1 MRMIL
6 YIDETECDDYFIV
19 AGLLTQSKR
28 DTDLA
33 YKHFKK
39 GLKSMKISL
48 KEKQRVFYE
57 FKAILLDRHYQRIKV
72 KMLMEIN
79 HLKNTILF
87 STYTKKN
94 SVFNQQDKEKT
105 YISLLEKIVSSI
117 HQDID
122 IIFDDFKNQ
131 KFEEK
136 IIEEISKYDHVL
148 SIQAKESFDE
158 AGLQFVDN
166 ICSVL
171 RLYQTNSDKNQF
183 YELIKD
189 NVTEV

>member
-1 MRMIL
+1 MIL

-39 GLKSMKISL
+39 GLKSMKISP
-48 KEKQRVFYE
+48 KEKQKVFYE
-57 FKAILLDRHYQRIKV
+57 FKATLLDRHYQRIKI
-72 KMLMEIN
+72 KMLVEIN
-79 HLKNTILF
+79 KLENTILF
-87 STYTKKN
+87 STYTKKDLI
-94 SVFNQQDKEKT
+94 FNQQDKEEN
-105 YISLLEKIVSSI
+105 YILLLQKIVTSI
-117 HQDID
+117 NQEID
-122 IIFDDFKNQ
+122 IIFDNFNNQ

-148 SIQAKESFDE
+148 SINAKESFDE
-158 AGLQFVDN
+158 AGLQFIDN

-171 RLYQTNSDKNQF
+171 RLDQTQSDKNHF
-183 YELIKD
+183 YELIKEH
-189 NVTEV
+189 VIKV

>member
-1 MRMIL
+1 MKMIL

-39 GLKSMKISL
+39 GLKSMKISP
-48 KEKQRVFYE
+48 KEKQKVFYE
-57 FKAILLDRHYQRIKV
+57 FKATLLDRHYQRIKI
-72 KMLMEIN
+72 KMLVEIN
-79 HLKNTILF
+79 KLENTILF
-87 STYTKKN
+87 STYTKKDLI
-94 SVFNQQDKEKT
+94 FNQQDKEDN
-105 YISLLEKIVSSI
+105 YILLLQKIVASI
-117 HQDID
+117 NQEID
-122 IIFDDFKNQ
+122 IIFDNFNNQ

-148 SIQAKESFDE
+148 SVNAKESFDE
-158 AGLQFVDN
+158 AGLQFIDN

-171 RLYQTNSDKNQF
+171 RLDQTQSDKNHF
-183 YELIKD
+183 YELIKEH
-189 NVTEV
+189 VIKV

>member
-1 MRMIL
+1 MIL

-39 GLKSMKISL
+39 GLKSMKISP
-48 KEKQRVFYE
+48 KEKQKVFYE
-57 FKAILLDRHYQRIKV
+57 FKATLLDRHYQRIKI
-72 KMLMEIN
+72 KMLVEIN
-79 HLKNTILF
+79 KLENTILF
-87 STYTKKN
+87 STYTKKDLI
-94 SVFNQQDKEKT
+94 FNQQDKEEN
-105 YISLLEKIVSSI
+105 YILLLQKIVTSI
-117 HQDID
+117 NQEID
-122 IIFDDFKNQ
+122 IIFDNFNNQ

-148 SIQAKESFDE
+148 SINAKESFDE
-158 AGLQFVDN
+158 AGLQFIDN

-171 RLYQTNSDKNQF
+171 RLDQTQSDKNHF
-183 YELIKD
+183 YELIKKH
-189 NVTEV
+189 VIKV

>member
-1 MRMIL
+1 MKMIL

-39 GLKSMKISL
+39 GLKSMKISP
-48 KEKQRVFYE
+48 KEKQKVFYE
-57 FKAILLDRHYQRIKV
+57 FKATLLDRHYQRIKI
-72 KMLMEIN
+72 KMLVEIN
-79 HLKNTILF
+79 KLENTILF
-87 STYTKKN
+87 STYTKKDLI
-94 SVFNQQDKEKT
+94 FNQQDKEEN
-105 YISLLEKIVSSI
+105 YILLLQKIVTSI
-117 HQDID
+117 NQEID
-122 IIFDDFKNQ
+122 IIFDNFNNQ

-148 SIQAKESFDE
+148 SINAKESFDE
-158 AGLQFVDN
+158 AGLQFIDN

-171 RLYQTNSDKNQF
+171 RLEQTQSDKNHF
-183 YELIKD
+183 YELIKEH
-189 NVTEV
+189 VIKV

>member
-1 MRMIL
+1 MIL

-39 GLKSMKISL
+39 GLKSMKISP
-48 KEKQRVFYE
+48 KEKQKVFYE
-57 FKAILLDRHYQRIKV
+57 FKATLLDRHYQRIKI
-72 KMLMEIN
+72 KMLVEIN
-79 HLKNTILF
+79 KLENTILF
-87 STYTKKN
+87 STYTKKGLI
-94 SVFNQQDKEKT
+94 FNQQDKEEN
-105 YISLLEKIVSSI
+105 YILLLQKIVTSI
-117 HQDID
+117 NQEID
-122 IIFDDFKNQ
+122 IIFDNFNNQ

-148 SIQAKESFDE
+148 SINAKESFDE
-158 AGLQFVDN
+158 AGLQFIDN

-171 RLYQTNSDKNQF
+171 RLDQTQSDKNHF
-183 YELIKD
+183 YELIKEH
-189 NVTEV
+189 VIKV

>member
-1 MRMIL
+1 MIL

-39 GLKSMKISL
+39 GLKSMKISP
-48 KEKQRVFYE
+48 KEKQKVFYE
-57 FKAILLDRHYQRIKV
+57 FKATLLDRHYQRIKI
-72 KMLMEIN
+72 KMLVEIN
-79 HLKNTILF
+79 KLENTILF
-87 STYTKKN
+87 STYTKKDLI
-94 SVFNQQDKEKT
+94 FNQQDKEDN
-105 YISLLEKIVSSI
+105 YILLLQKIVASI
-117 HQDID
+117 NQEID
-122 IIFDDFKNQ
+122 IIFDNFNNQ

-148 SIQAKESFDE
+148 SVNAKESFDE
-158 AGLQFVDN
+158 AGLQFIDN

-171 RLYQTNSDKNQF
+171 RLDQTQSDKNHF
-183 YELIKD
+183 YELIKEH
-189 NVTEV
+189 VIKV

>member
-1 MRMIL
+1 MKMIL

-39 GLKSMKISL
+39 GLKSMKISP
-48 KEKQRVFYE
+48 KEKQKVFYE
-57 FKAILLDRHYQRIKV
+57 FKATLLDRHYQRIKI
-72 KMLMEIN
+72 KMLVEIN
-79 HLKNTILF
+79 KLENTILF
-87 STYTKKN
+87 STYTKKDLI
-94 SVFNQQDKEKT
+94 FNQQDKEEN
-105 YISLLEKIVSSI
+105 YILLLQKIVTSI
-117 HQDID
+117 NQEID
-122 IIFDDFKNQ
+122 IIFDNFNNQ

-148 SIQAKESFDE
+148 SINAKESFDE
-158 AGLQFVDN
+158 AGLQFIDN

-171 RLYQTNSDKNQF
+171 RLDQTQSDKNHF
-183 YELIKD
+183 YELIKEH
-189 NVTEV
+189 VIKV